1 VINAC
6 RGVRAEVLGD
16 PCAAG
21 DAADDAGGAVPV
33 KPPPV
38 RGGEQRPFGA
48 LADRQVDRPGG
59 ARRQRDGHHL
69 PALAGDHQGAVPA
82 LEAQVLDVRPVAS
95 DTRERC
101 PQRKPRDDDGLHHD
115 P

>member
-1 VINAC
+1 MRTMRAAPC
-6 RGVRAEVLGD
+6 RSSRRPSAAVNSGPSVR
-16 PCAAG
+16 
-21 DAADDAGGAVPV
+21 
-33 KPPPV
+33 
-38 RGGEQRPFGA
+38 

-101 PQRKPRDDDGLHHD
+101 PQRTPRDDDELHHD